1 MASSIIKC
9 TLVTSALLLSACSQ
23 PSAPSLPKSESFK
36 AGEKDGCSTAHG
48 TYTKDSERFRSD
60 SDYHDGW
67 FEGRK
72 VCNPSYH
79 KA

>member
-1 MASSIIKC
+1 MASSIIKY
-9 TLVTSALLLSACSQ
+9 TIIGSALFLNACSQ
-23 PSAPSLPKSESFK
+23 PSAPSLPKNDAFQT
-36 AGEKDGCSTAHG
+36 GEKDGCNTAHG
-48 TYTKDSERFRSD
+48 IYTKDSKRFRND

-72 VCNPSYH
+72 ICNPSYH

>member
-1 MASSIIKC
+1 MTSSIIKY
-9 TLVTSALLLSACSQ
+9 TIIASTLLLSACSQ
-23 PSAPSLPKSESFK
+23 PSIPPLPKSEAFQ
-36 AGEKDGCSTAHG
+36 AGEKDGCSTAQG
-48 TYTKDSERFRSD
+48 TYTKDSERFKND
-60 SDYHDGW
+60 ADYHNGW